1 MTDPSLRLAY
11 LVSRYPALSH
21 TFILREVRGLRA
33 RGIDVRVASIN
44 DPDRPV
50 DGLTAEEREE
60 AARTFYVKRAGAR
73 GALAGLVWALCRPR
87 HCLAAFVQ
95 ALRLGGSD
103 LRRIA
108 YGLFYFV
115 EAAMLGR
122 WLAAQGVTHLH
133 VHFATPAATVG
144 MLVTHLAPV
153 TLSIT
158 VHGPDEFYD
167 APGYHLREKIDAAAF
182 VCCIGAFARSQ
193 CMLVA
198 PEAAWEKF
206 ELAPLGIDPAEFT
219 PRPPRVAPDP
229 FEILCVGRL
238 VPAKGQRVLVAAV
251 DELVREGRHVRLRLV
266 GNGPD
271 RAALEGEVAWRELGA
286 HVVFEGGVPQ
296 DRIRALYA
304 KADAFA
310 LASFAEGIPVVL
322 MEAMAMEIPCVTT
335 CITGIPE
342 LIRDGVDGLLVMP
355 SDGDALVAALRRL
368 IDDPELARRLGAAG
382 RARVADRYHLP
393 RNIDRLAAIFHSR
406 LSGLV
411 PRPTGWRLTH
421 LPSLPEQA
429 ARRDDAVPPEV
440 LSA

>member
-1 MTDPSLRLAY
+1 MTDPTLRLAY

-21 TFILREVRGLRA
+21 SFILREVRGLRA
-33 RGIDVRVASIN
+33 RGIDIRVASIN
-44 DPDRPV
+44 DPDRPD

-60 AARTFYVKRAGAR
+60 AAHTYYVKRRGAR
-73 GALAGLVWALCRPR
+73 GACAGVLWALRRPLR
-87 HCLAAFVQ
+87 CAAALAQ

-122 WLAAQGVTHLH
+122 WLAAEGVAHLH

-144 MLVTHLAPV
+144 LLVTRLAPV
-153 TLSIT
+153 TLSLT

-167 APGYHLREKIDAAAF
+167 VPGHHLREKIDATAF

-193 CMLVA
+193 CLLVA
-198 PEAAWEKF
+198 PDAAWEKF
-206 ELAPLGIDPAEFT
+206 ELAPLGIDPAEFA
-219 PRPPRVAPDP
+219 PRPPRAAPDP

-251 DELVREGRHVRLRLV
+251 DALVRSGRRVRLRLV
-266 GNGPD
+266 GDGPD
-271 RAALEGEVAWRELGA
+271 RAALAAEVAWRGLDA
-286 HVVFEGGVPQ
+286 HVRFEGGVPQ

-304 KADAFA
+304 SADAFA

-355 SDGDALVAALRRL
+355 SDDAALVAALQRL
-368 IDDPELARRLGAAG
+368 IDDPALAHRLGAAG
-382 RARVADRYHLP
+382 RACVIDRYHLP
-393 RNIDRLAAIFHSR
+393 HNLDRLAAIFHRR
-406 LSGLV
+406 LGGV
-411 PRPTGWRLTH
+411 VTRPTGWRMTH
-421 LPSLPEQA
+421 LPPRPERA
-429 ARRDDAVPPEV
+429 ALHEADAASEV
-440 LSA
+440 QSA